1 MGSQYKSRA
10 SSDPDTDSEEVFYCR
25 KNWQPE
31 IIQTEL
37 DLIWLRT
44 GQYFSE
50 IKENIILLQKLNG
63 LYG

>member
-1 MGSQYKSRA
+1 MGSQYTTRA
-10 SSDPDTDSEEVFYCR
+10 GPDPDTDSQEAFYCR

-63 LYG
+63 LYA